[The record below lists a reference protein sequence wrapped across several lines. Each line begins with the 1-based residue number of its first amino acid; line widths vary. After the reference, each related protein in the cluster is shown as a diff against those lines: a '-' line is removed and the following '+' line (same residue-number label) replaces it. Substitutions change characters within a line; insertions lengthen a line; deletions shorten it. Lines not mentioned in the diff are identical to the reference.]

1 MKGKKIFISKKRAL
15 VSVIASLLVVFYA
28 FNFVPRNINIIATR
42 SLSRQIIDYVL
53 NFIIFFIVFYL
64 VLTLIA
70 YLIKK
75 IFPRSK

>member
-15 VSVIASLLVVFYA
+15 VSAIASLLVVFYA

-42 SLSRQIIDYVL
+42 SILRQILDYCL
-53 NFIIFFIVFYL
+53 NFVIFFIVAYL

-70 YLIKK
+70 FLIKVISK
-75 IFPRSK
+75 IFH